1 MMSMQEFYN
10 TQSRTMPYHSSSP
23 TPPPS
28 SSTSSVSLLL
38 PPRQPVLM
46 MGAPPQW
53 DLGAS
58 NPPVQIHNDWGIPA
72 SHMALTQP
80 VSSAMGN
87 GLAQPAAQRST
98 TTSRKRSKLDHEEP
112 EAITSK
118 YRGVCWYK
126 RTRRWVAQTKING
139 KRVHLGYFDDEESAA
154 QAYRDKVST
163 LERGKGAAASAAAA
177 TTVAAT
183 TAATTVAA
191 TTAAATSYKTE

>member
-1 MMSMQEFYN
+1 MMSMQEFY
-10 TQSRTMPYHSSSP
+10 TSQSRAMPYHLSSSP
-23 TPPPS
+23 TPS
-28 SSTSSVSLLL
+28 SSAPAPPPSLLL
-38 PPRQPVLM
+38 APRQPVLLM
-46 MGAPPQW
+46 APVPSSQW

-58 NPPVQIHNDWGIPA
+58 NPPPVQLHNDWGIPA

-80 VSSAMGN
+80 AS
-87 GLAQPAAQRST
+87 PAAQPLAAAQRPAAP
-98 TTSRKRSKLDHEEP
+98 SRKRAKLDHEEP

-163 LERGKGAAASAAAA
+163 LERGRGGGAAATAAAVAAAAA
-177 TTVAAT
+177 T
-183 TAATTVAA
+183 
-191 TTAAATSYKTE
+191 AAATDADAPCKTD